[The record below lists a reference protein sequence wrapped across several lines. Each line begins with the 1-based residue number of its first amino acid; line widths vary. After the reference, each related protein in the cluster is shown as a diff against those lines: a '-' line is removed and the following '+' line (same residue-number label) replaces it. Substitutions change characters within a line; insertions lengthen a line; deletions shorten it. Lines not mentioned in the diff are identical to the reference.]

1 MVISCSDCVM
11 QHTAAC
17 EGCIVTHVLD
27 RAPDDAV
34 VFDLATERAI
44 RLLARAGMIPSSR
57 FRSASGQ

>member
-1 MVISCSDCVM
+1 MVISCSDCAM

-44 RLLARAGMIPSSR
+44 RLLATAGMIPSSR

>member
-17 EGCIVTHVLD
+17 GECVVTHVLD
-27 RAPDDAV
+27 REAEAV

-44 RLLARAGMIPSSR
+44 RLLAKAGMIPASR
-57 FRSASGQ
+57 FRSA

>member
-11 QHTAAC
+11 QHTVAC

-27 RAPDDAV
+27 RTDEAV

-44 RLLARAGMIPSSR
+44 RLLARAGMIPVSR